1 MQEATDRA
9 KMYPAC
15 LPTRP
20 RSSKEGLHSGW
31 AKPIPR
37 PFLEKYAPGY
47 LKVFG
52 DFYKQT
58 QFKMDVH
65 EKCADPKVNSFG
77 FPLNPP
83 TNTFYPS
90 GKAIVHSIHYTKTI

>member
-1 MQEATDRA
+1 MQDATDRA
-9 KMYPAC
+9 KIYPAC
-15 LPTRP
+15 LPTLP
-20 RSSKEGLHSGW
+20 RSSTEGVHSGW

-37 PFLEKYAPGY
+37 PFLEKYAPDH

-58 QFKMDVH
+58 QFKMNVH
-65 EKCADPKVNSFG
+65 EKCEDPKVDSFG
-77 FPLNPP
+77 FPLHPP

-90 GKAIVHSIHYTKTI
+90 GKTIVKTEQR